1 MYDAIL
7 ITGLKGAGKDT
18 AGKFFTDKGYVKVS
32 FADKL
37 KDVVST
43 IFGWERQLL
52 EGDTEYSRQF
62 RETSD
67 GWWAKKLGRD
77 TFTPRDALVE
87 VGTDVFR
94 QHFHDSIWVSAL
106 LRSLKTTQRY
116 VFTDVR
122 YINEITL
129 IQDYFGKSNVS
140 TIRVE
145 RSPEPEW
152 AYQLRTGAI
161 TKPKGV
167 HLSEYAL
174 VRYDMDCTIVNNRSI
189 SDLHYKLSLEYPDV

>member
-18 AGKFFTDKGYVKVS
+18 AGKFFTDRGYVKVS

-37 KDVVST
+37 KDVIAIT
-43 IFGWERQLL
+43 FGWERQLL
-52 EGDTEYSRQF
+52 EGDTDYSRQF

-67 GWWAKKLGRD
+67 DWWAKKLDRD

-87 VGTDVFR
+87 IGTDVFR
-94 QHFHDSIWVSAL
+94 QHFHDNIWVSAL

-129 IQDYFGKSNVS
+129 IQDYFGENNVS
-140 TIRVE
+140 TIRIR
-145 RSPEPEW
+145 RSPEPVWVQE
-152 AYQLRTGAI
+152 LRKGNI
-161 TKPKGV
+161 EKPNGV

-174 VRYDMDCTIVNNRSI
+174 VRYDTDCTIVNNQSI
-189 SDLHYKLSLEYPDV
+189 SDLHRKISLEYTDV